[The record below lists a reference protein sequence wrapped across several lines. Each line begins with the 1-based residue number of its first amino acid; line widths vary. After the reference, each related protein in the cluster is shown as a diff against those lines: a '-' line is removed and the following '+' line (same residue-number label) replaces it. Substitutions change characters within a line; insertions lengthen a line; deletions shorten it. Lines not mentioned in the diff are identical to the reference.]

1 MPSLGWHLPLQ
12 LKLRP
17 SHKHQTIARI
27 FAIGAVYSFLW
38 AMPALAD
45 QDAADAAPSPEATAR
60 EGDLRSAANLDLPG
74 EPLAHGSDAPAPSP
88 QRGAPRRPIHPA
100 TAAPDAAVLDA
111 LPPAAPSPAGSVK
124 VMLHES
130 PVLTL
135 HGTDPDQL
143 QRRADAVQHAL
154 EEAAINVAPESI
166 RVERRPGVAVVFAGD
181 TPIVQLD
188 ERDAALAGDATLG
201 LHAAQVSA
209 RIKEAIRK
217 EKQRSAIARTVF
229 SLSLVVF
236 FGLIAIFLVRKLLEL
251 SARGRELLLNHSDA
265 ALAIR
270 LQSLDLVSP
279 ATMRSGL
286 LVGLSVGRWL
296 AIAGILYT
304 WLLVSLSL
312 FHATRPYTEQLTG
325 FVLGPVSQ
333 LVSRVASSLP
343 LLAVAVLGILAVALL
358 VRFVGLYF
366 ASAERGQTRLGW
378 LPYDL
383 TVPTSLLL
391 RGGIILG
398 ALVFGAPVI
407 TGDADGVFTRGGL
420 LLLGAL
426 VLASTPLL
434 ASVVVGIMVV
444 FWRRIRV
451 GDYTELGGRLGKVV
465 SVDLLA
471 VRLQDEQGAHVH
483 VPHLLAMI
491 HPTRTLGRL
500 AHAHAEICVQGTDR
514 VRELCG
520 LLQVALAK
528 HFEDPDVNVVGF
540 TQEHVRIRV
549 RVTSPLPNPSI
560 ELYAV
565 LSSTLAASDFILLS
579 GTLARE

>member
-1 MPSLGWHLPLQ
+1 MVATGVVCSCLLGFD
-12 LKLRP
+12 
-17 SHKHQTIARI
+17 AR
-27 FAIGAVYSFLW
+27 AAE
-38 AMPALAD
+38 PDALT
-45 QDAADAAPSPEATAR
+45 AAFDAAPPPE
-60 EGDLRSAANLDLPG
+60 SAA
-74 EPLAHGSDAPAPSP
+74 SK
-88 QRGAPRRPIHPA
+88 PA
-100 TAAPDAAVLDA
+100 TAAPSPRAPAAPAADREPLHPAFAATSSPDAAVADA
-111 LPPAAPSPAGSVK
+111 LPTGVAPQSASIK

-135 HGTDPDQL
+135 HGPDLAQL
-143 QRRADAVQHAL
+143 QRRADAIQHAL
-154 EEAAINVAPESI
+154 EEVAVRATPESV
-166 RVERRPGVAVVFAGD
+166 RVERRPGIAVVFAEE

-188 ERDAALAGDATLG
+188 EQDAALTGDATLD
-201 LHAAQVSA
+201 LHAAHVAA

-217 EKQRSAIARTVF
+217 EKQRSAIARSVF

-236 FGLIAIFLVRKLLEL
+236 FGLIAIFLIRKLLQL
-251 SARGRELLLNHSDA
+251 SARGRELLFNHSDA

-270 LQSLDLVSP
+270 LKSFDLVSP

-296 AIAGILYT
+296 AIAGLLYT

-312 FHATRPYTEQLTG
+312 FDITRPYTGRLTG

-333 LVSRVASSLP
+333 LISRIASSLP
-343 LLAVAVLGILAVALL
+343 LFAVAVLGILAVALL

-366 ASAERGQTRLGW
+366 ASADRGQTRLGW

-391 RGGIILG
+391 RGCIIL
-398 ALVFGAPVI
+398 AAMVFGAPVI
-407 TGDADGVFTRGGL
+407 TGDADGVFTRSGL
-420 LLLGAL
+420 LLLAAL
-426 VLASTPLL
+426 GLASTPLL
-434 ASVVVGIMVV
+434 ASVVIGVMIV

-451 GDYTELGGRLGKVV
+451 GDYTELGGRLGKVI

-483 VPHLLAMI
+483 VPHLLSLL
-491 HPTRTLGRL
+491 HPSRTLGRL
-500 AHAHAEICVQGTDR
+500 AQAQAEICVQGTDR

-528 HFEDPDVNVVGF
+528 HFENPDVDVVGF
-540 TQEHVRIRV
+540 TQENVRIRI

-560 ELYAV
+560 ELYSV
-565 LSSTLAASDFILLS
+565 ISSTLAASDFILLS
-579 GTLARE
+579 GTLTRQ